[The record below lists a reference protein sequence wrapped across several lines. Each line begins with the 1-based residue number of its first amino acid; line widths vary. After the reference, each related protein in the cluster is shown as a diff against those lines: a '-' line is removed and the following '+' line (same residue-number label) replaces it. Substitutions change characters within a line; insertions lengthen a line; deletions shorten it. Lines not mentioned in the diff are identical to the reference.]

1 MNSSLK
7 RSTID
12 ISRQQPGVA
21 AKMRPN
27 HWYLHSIHHSGLRN
41 HYKSPKMPCL
51 TGTRISTKIH
61 LSSQTNSINPWY
73 VMIHVYINHIP
84 KSKLF
89 SHFGR
94 ITSQILN
101 HHNLGFGGLGSSR
114 VFISTLNVAAR
125 EWLEADRRPGCLFF
139 GHPLLNE
146 KTQREALEIEK
157 LSGYL

>member
-27 HWYLHSIHHSGLRN
+27 HWYLHSIHHSGSR
-41 HYKSPKMPCL
+41 HKSPKMPCL

-61 LSSQTNSINPWY
+61 LSSQTNSINSGY
-73 VMIHVYINHIP
+73 VMIHVYYHIP

-94 ITSQILN
+94 ITSHILN

-146 KTQREALEIEK
+146 KLKGKHWK
-157 LSGYL
+157 LRNRADIYR